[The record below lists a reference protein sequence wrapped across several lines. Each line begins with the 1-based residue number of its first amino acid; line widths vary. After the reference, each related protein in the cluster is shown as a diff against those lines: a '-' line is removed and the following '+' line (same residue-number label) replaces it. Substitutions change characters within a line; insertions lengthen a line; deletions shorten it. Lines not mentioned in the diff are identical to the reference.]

1 MGSRLL
7 QFQSYGKWFMLLSL
21 ATAICLLHLPS
32 YSCTYSR
39 DLPICTPQ
47 VSFQLTNTT
56 PTATLF
62 LSTVKE
68 VSMLLSYVAIDL
80 GWNVNFPKPNDYD
93 TSNLVNTFDPSNK
106 YHVNLFGYCK
116 WQPLSN
122 KATWYCMD
130 NPNGLDIISMIVRD
144 LGAQL
149 GVLSHTNTKILSDSL
164 WILYRSIFD
173 SFYKFVHDDDYRADK
188 VASFLQSLQQGGP
201 LPSVDQ
207 FKTVTLLLKCFEK
220 LTNAIQVTELCSFAL
235 IIIAIALATVACVMD
250 ILAAREEKHSATS
263 DKLPKALFFK
273 QITLK
278 LSYAVV
284 TCSLFYQIGMAVYFL
299 ALFSIRYPYDYK
311 VKVMTFN
318 PDTGY
323 WLSVLRFVMEF
334 WFAVACYIGLSLSRR
349 RPSKEVDDLD
359 WKDEEQT
366 PDSGETAI
374 CVSTRGSTRIQV

>member
-7 QFQSYGKWFMLLSL
+7 QFQSYGKWFMLLAL
-21 ATAICLLHLPS
+21 ALAICLLHLPN

-47 VSFQLTNTT
+47 FSFQLTNTT

-116 WQPLSN
+116 WQPLSSKSN
-122 KATWYCMD
+122 WYCMD
-130 NPNGLDIISMIVRD
+130 NPNGLDIISMIIRD

-149 GVLSHTNTKILSDSL
+149 GVLSHSNTKILSDSL
-164 WILYRSIFD
+164 WILYRSMFD
-173 SFYKFVHDDDYRADK
+173 SFYKFVHDDDYRANK

-201 LPSVDQ
+201 QASVDQ
-207 FKTVTLLLKCFEK
+207 FKTVTLLLKCFER
-220 LTNAIQVTELCSFAL
+220 LTSAIQIAEICSFGL
-235 IIIAIALATVACVMD
+235 IVLSITLASVACVMD
-250 ILAAREEKHSATS
+250 ILSAREAKYRHTNYRQNR
-263 DKLPKALFFK
+263 ALFFK

-278 LSYAVV
+278 LAYAVV
-284 TCSLFYQIGMAVYFL
+284 TSTMFYQIGMAIYFL
-299 ALFSIRYPYDYK
+299 VLFSIRYPYDYK

-323 WLSVLRFVMEF
+323 WLSILRFIMEF
-334 WFAVACYIGLSLSRR
+334 WFAIACHIGFSQMKNKGN
-349 RPSKEVDDLD
+349 SKDSH
-359 WKDEEQT
+359 WKDESRT
-366 PDSGETAI
+366 PDSGDTAV
-374 CVSTRGSTRIQV
+374 CEPDTSQV